1 MSADDINRGC
11 IIAST
16 VWSGVM
22 ILGLTIL
29 SVLTLI
35 AVVDVYRTFYH
46 GAKS

>member
-1 MSADDINRGC
+1 LSADDINLGC

>member
-1 MSADDINRGC
+1 
-11 IIAST
+11 
-16 VWSGVM
+16 M

-35 AVVDVYRTFYH
+35 AVVDVYRTFYC

>member
-1 MSADDINRGC
+1 
-11 IIAST
+11 
-16 VWSGVM
+16 M

-35 AVVDVYRTFYH
+35 AAVDVYRTFYH

>member
-1 MSADDINRGC
+1 
-11 IIAST
+11 
-16 VWSGVM
+16 M

>member
-1 MSADDINRGC
+1 MYHSFNSLEWRDDTR
-11 IIAST
+11 
-16 VWSGVM
+16 
-22 ILGLTIL
+22 LTIL